1 MAVVHKGGVFDLHN
15 YRVMSD
21 GTVRSA

>member
-1 MAVVHKGGVFDLHN
+1 MATIHKGGAFDVNN